1 MFGVAF
7 FNAVN
12 FLLLFYAPLNFK
24 EILFNLIV
32 GCYLSGLVY
41 EIIERQ
47 DLFKWEIPYFEN
59 SKFLMY
65 KWAYI
70 PIIIFYLTVEISK
83 DIDSLVPFVSFATL
97 LIVFLVHQ
105 YFYRK
110 IKVKIENRE
119 MK

>member
-1 MFGVAF
+1 MESLIEFYLRLFGYIKVNWRKYIETFNEMTF
-7 FNAVN
+7 FEKIIQC
-12 FLLLFYAPLNFK
+12 LLF
-24 EILFNLIV
+24 V
-32 GCYLSGLVY
+32 
-41 EIIERQ
+41 IE
-47 DLFKWEIPYFEN
+47 L
-59 SKFLMY
+59 
-65 KWAYI
+65 
-70 PIIIFYLTVEISK
+70 IIIFYLTVEISK